1 MIKLAAKTLSTLAVI
16 ALFAY
21 FAWVYIIPKLSEHEQ
36 KQGKETRVVHKVV
49 DGDTFILEN
58 GEKVR
63 MLGIDTPEKY
73 ESSKLDRDSERS
85 GSDKKTI
92 QKLGE
97 LASQYTKKLIE
108 GKRVMLVPEPNHED
122 KDKYGRLLR
131 YVYLE
136 DGTFI
141 NKKIVEDGYASA
153 YRRFGLSKQ
162 DEFIK
167 AEKEARENRRGLW
180 GEVEGLQQLDE
191 KHNIK

>member
-153 YRRFGLSKQ
+153 YRRLGLSKQ